1 MVVIMTDDDV
11 NKWEQEVFSDGP
23 ASVVHEVEWAQEQLI
38 AVKKSIDNYKGRFA
52 MAKFAR
58 REDLMKES
66 KDEISKLRDMRGYLE
81 LRIEKLQGG
90 K

>member
-1 MVVIMTDDDV
+1 MTDDDV
-11 NKWEQEVFSDGP
+11 NKWEQEVFSDGQ
-23 ASVVHEVEWAQEQLI
+23 ADVSHELEWANEQII

-52 MAKFAR
+52 MAKFSR

-66 KDEISKLRDMRGYLE
+66 KDEISKLREMRGYLE
-81 LRIEKLQGG
+81 HRISELKG